1 MAEKDSPSNLPRTES
16 LSDTVTSNASDVG
29 DFDINVRVQMHG
41 ILMKQP
47 FVSSSK
53 KWQKRCGLVVLT
65 LCISCSACCVS
76 LDTVCLRPYLIF
88 VVRSVRGS
96 KMTSLIASD
105 TYPTFF

>member
-53 KWQKRCGLVVLT
+53 KWQKRFFIIKEGFLLYYGDTEAKKYDKNKIFNTHPKVHTTYV
-65 LCISCSACCVS
+65 CIVN
-76 LDTVCLRPYLIF
+76 
-88 VVRSVRGS
+88 SVYCEYI
-96 KMTSLIASD
+96 M
-105 TYPTFF
+105 